1 MPKIKTNA
9 ERMKEKIEKE
19 NLKLMQEYSE
29 ELKSVTEYTFWGKTH
44 YKYSIYAYYNSFT
57 KKRVYLKKAKF
68 KTSLEAAMHLRNELK
83 KANKEKEKI
92 EKSLL
97 KKSGKYS
104 YSYEFN
110 RIFNEVIEEK
120 KEKGLKIS
128 TIQKYKAL
136 VKNHLSDDFK
146 NKYINLIEPSELDDI
161 LVSYEIHK
169 NGIAKQLFS
178 FLSETYKFAFR
189 KGLIENNHLLNYRGP
204 KRDQKRAPVILS
216 DKELRAIETIINNH
230 QDIFKKVY
238 FNILLNTGMRK
249 SEALALS
256 RKSID
261 LDNKI
266 IHITNS
272 VTYDE
277 ETNKAI
283 LSSCKTKA
291 SERQI
296 PISTTLTDLI
306 REYIEELPAEQDML
320 FKNKNNEL
328 YRPTYVN
335 GWFKTILKQAN
346 CQKATVHDIR
356 HTFITR
362 LHQSKQFDIKQIQR
376 YVGHSNTAVTLN
388 TYIHLNATSLVEV
401 SDFMNE
407 LTA

>member
-1 MPKIKTNA
+1 M
-9 ERMKEKIEKE
+9 
-19 NLKLMQEYSE
+19 
-29 ELKSVTEYTFWGKTH
+29 
-44 YKYSIYAYYNSFT
+44 
-57 KKRVYLKKAKF
+57 
-68 KTSLEAAMHLRNELK
+68 
-83 KANKEKEKI
+83 
-92 EKSLL
+92 L

-320 FKNKNNEL
+320 FKK
-328 YRPTYVN
+328 
-335 GWFKTILKQAN
+335 
-346 CQKATVHDIR
+346 
-356 HTFITR
+356 
-362 LHQSKQFDIKQIQR
+362 
-376 YVGHSNTAVTLN
+376 
-388 TYIHLNATSLVEV
+388 
-401 SDFMNE
+401 
-407 LTA
+407 